1 MAHNIECTRW
11 ILVKTKRGGRQMP
24 SVKIQYCLDQDA
36 FSVKDVVICAITG
49 DPPLMV
55 YFTHT

>member
-11 ILVKTKRGGRQMP
+11 ILIKTKRGGRQMP

-36 FSVKDVVICAITG
+36 FSVKEVVICASIG
-49 DPPLMV
+49 DPV
-55 YFTHT
+55 GESE